1 MFEPPEKKNKKEI
14 AMIPVI
20 LPSVFELNNLQKDRK
35 QKKIFNT
42 QAILYGVD
50 MLQQES
56 QYFNSLPKKS

>member
-50 MLQQES
+50 ML
-56 QYFNSLPKKS
+56 